1 MSVASF
7 PVFVQ
12 VVPKRLGAEV
22 FCGSLEPFRVLGKLE
37 AFPSVI
43 QQRLAKP
50 WTVQS
55 IHTQFHTFGQCSVN
69 SGPTPGCSLNCE
81 MELESS
87 CIFKSHYLC
96 LVLNNVNVS
105 IGLKYSPMPLQSM
118 LLVDSNSNNLIMS

>member
-22 FCGSLEPFRVLGKLE
+22 FCGSLLGKLK
-37 AFPSVI
+37 AFSSVI

-50 WTVQS
+50 WIVQS

-69 SGPTPGCSLNCE
+69 SGPTPGWSLNCE

-96 LVLNNVNVS
+96 LVSNNVNVS

-118 LLVDSNSNNLIMS
+118 LLVDSNLNNFIMS